1 MVVNL
6 GDRGV
11 AVWNGGH
18 YWNLYSPNGENVDV
32 FSFAWERNHITQQ
45 EALQALLDHHAE
57 N

>member
-18 YWNLYSPNGENVDV
+18 YWNLYSPDGENVDA
-32 FSFAWERNHITQQ
+32 FSFAWERSRITQQ
-45 EALQALLDHHAE
+45 EALQALLDHAE